1 MNRREWLQK
10 AAVVAAGVV
19 AADQLD
25 LLERLAPRRLYFRGA
40 DFGKPYTTATE
51 LLVREAEWNS
61 RQTILITTEMV
72 EDDIYGTLAKHLL
85 KNGWAKHF
93 QRETD
98 SYIMRKLRPQGSP
111 VIFTFDT

>member
-51 LLVREAEWNS
+51 LLLREEIQKRKGIW
-61 RQTILITTEMV
+61 ITRTMV
-72 EDDIYGTLAKHLL
+72 EDDIYGPIVEKILKDGSFKKHYDLM
-85 KNGWAKHF
+85 
-93 QRETD
+93 TD
-98 SYIMRKLRPQGSP
+98 TYIIQQLRRQGP
-111 VIFTFDT
+111 HPLIFTPE